1 MSKRRIKWVKR
12 VIRWSLAVLV
22 VAYIVTGFGI
32 TEARTVEHLTFGL
45 LDKYWAFK
53 IHNNLVIPF
62 ITLLAL
68 HILLSPAIRAY
79 SALKRRFI
87 D

>member
-1 MSKRRIKWVKR
+1 MNKRRIKWVKR

-62 ITLLAL
+62 VTLLAL

-79 SALKRRFI
+79 SALKRRFV

>member
-1 MSKRRIKWVKR
+1 MNKRRIKWVKG

-22 VAYIVTGFGI
+22 IAYIVTGFGI

-62 ITLLAL
+62 VTLLAL

>member
-1 MSKRRIKWVKR
+1 MNKRRIKWGKR
-12 VIRWSLAVLV
+12 VIRWCLAVLV

-62 ITLLAL
+62 VTLLAL

-79 SALKRRFI
+79 SALKRRFV